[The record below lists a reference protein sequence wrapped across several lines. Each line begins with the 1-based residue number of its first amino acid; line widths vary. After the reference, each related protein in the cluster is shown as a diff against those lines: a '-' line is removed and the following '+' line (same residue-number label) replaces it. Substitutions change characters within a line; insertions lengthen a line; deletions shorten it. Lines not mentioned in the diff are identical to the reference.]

1 MDAAKPIGIF
11 DSGIGGLTVVREIQ
25 ALLPNE
31 TLCYFGD
38 TARVPYGTKSPDTI
52 IRYSEEITD
61 FLKSHDVKLIL
72 VACNTV
78 SSVALPAIQQ
88 RFDGP
93 VTGVVAPG
101 VKAAIKATRAN
112 RVGIIGT
119 KSTITSG
126 SYQNGLKQINPA
138 IEVCAQACPLFVPFA
153 EEGWLDG
160 EEVKGIAKRYL
171 NPLKEKNIDTLIL
184 GCTHYPLL
192 QEMIQSVMGSGVG
205 LINSAKEAAHE
216 VKSVLEH
223 HNGLNTAKKWK
234 NQFYASDD
242 IAHFKTLCERICP
255 NGDKVFAEVN
265 ADFFTVVQKIHQLE
279 SIHLKQGIQWFT
291 PLHNGD

>member
-1 MDAAKPIGIF
+1 MDATKPIGIF

-25 ALLPNE
+25 SLLPNE

-72 VACNTV
+72 AACNTA

-93 VTGVVAPG
+93 VIGVVAPG
-101 VKAAIKATRAN
+101 VKAAVKSTRTN
-112 RVGIIGT
+112 RAGIIGT
-119 KSTITSG
+119 KSAVASQ
-126 SYQNGLKQINPA
+126 SYQNGLKQANPS
-138 IEVCAQACPLFVPFA
+138 IEVFAQACPLFVPLV

-160 EEVKGIAKRYL
+160 EEVKGIASRYL
-171 NPLKEKNIDTLIL
+171 NPLKEKQIDTLIL

-192 QEMIQSVMGSGVG
+192 QEMIQSVMGGDVV
-205 LINSAKEAAHE
+205 LINSAEEAARE
-216 VKSVLEH
+216 VKNVLER
-223 HNGLNTAKKWK
+223 HNGLNPAKQWK
-234 NQFYASDD
+234 DLFYASDD
-242 IAHFKTLCERICP
+242 IAHFQTLCSRICP

-265 ADFFTVVQKIHQLE
+265 ADFFTVAQKIHRLE

-291 PLHNGD
+291 PIG